1 MSQSQL
7 SFQMPPLGVNRGLG
21 CCWFRVDV
29 DLVGSLRILCVLSCK
44 ITNVCDAEH
53 FFQEVLQGV
62 QEFAYETE
70 EREAPANDIQML
82 TAVAP
87 RQAQALQL

>member
-1 MSQSQL
+1 MSAMQS
-7 SFQMPPLGVNRGLG
+7 
-21 CCWFRVDV
+21 
-29 DLVGSLRILCVLSCK
+29 
-44 ITNVCDAEH
+44 T